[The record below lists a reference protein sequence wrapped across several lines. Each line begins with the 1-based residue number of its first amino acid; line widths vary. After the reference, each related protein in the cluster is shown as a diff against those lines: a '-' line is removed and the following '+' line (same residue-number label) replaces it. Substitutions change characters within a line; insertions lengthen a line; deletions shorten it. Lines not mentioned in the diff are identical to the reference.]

1 MTIMKTRKDPQIF
14 IDWFRHSAPY
24 IHAHRG
30 RTFVITFGGEA
41 VADEAG
47 FRSVISDVALL
58 HSLGVRLVLVHGAR
72 PQIAEQLAQRGEEP
86 RVEKGIPV
94 TNKLAL
100 LSVKEAVGMVR
111 VEIESLLSTG
121 VANSPMEGA
130 RLHVDSGNFVT
141 AMPLGVRDGVD
152 YESTGEVRRIDAD
165 AIRARLD
172 AGAIVLLSPLGYSV
186 TGETF
191 RIPPD
196 EVARAAAVA
205 LKADKLVCLVE
216 GKGVVDA
223 SRRPVHQLT
232 PTDAETL
239 ARKRKRWLSEDVR
252 SHLHAAAS
260 SCANGVRRA
269 HLVSRTTPGALLL
282 ELFTRDGIG
291 TMVTSETYEGTRPAT
306 LADVGGIVSLIR
318 PLEDAGV
325 LVRRPRK
332 QLEMDIERF
341 TVVERDGMIIACAAL
356 YRPWEERVAELA
368 CVAVHPEYRRT
379 GRGDALLDYMEQ
391 RATALGITRVFV
403 LTTHAS
409 HWFVE
414 RGFDKATVDDLP
426 VPKRQLYNQK
436 RNSKVLIKT
445 L

>member
-1 MTIMKTRKDPQIF
+1 L
-14 IDWFRHSAPY
+14 
-24 IHAHRG
+24 RG
-30 RTFVITFGGEA
+30 R
-41 VADEAG
+41 
-47 FRSVISDVALL
+47 
-58 HSLGVRLVLVHGAR
+58 
-72 PQIAEQLAQRGEEP
+72 
-86 RVEKGIPV
+86 
-94 TNKLAL
+94 
-100 LSVKEAVGMVR
+100 
-111 VEIESLLSTG
+111 
-121 VANSPMEGA
+121 
-130 RLHVDSGNFVT
+130 
-141 AMPLGVRDGVD
+141 
-152 YESTGEVRRIDAD
+152 
-165 AIRARLD
+165 
-172 AGAIVLLSPLGYSV
+172 
-186 TGETF
+186 
-191 RIPPD
+191 
-196 EVARAAAVA
+196 
-205 LKADKLVCLVE
+205 
-216 GKGVVDA
+216 
-223 SRRPVHQLT
+223 
-232 PTDAETL
+232 
-239 ARKRKRWLSEDVR
+239 
-252 SHLHAAAS
+252 
-260 SCANGVRRA
+260 
-269 HLVSRTTPGALLL
+269 RTSTPGALLL

>member
-1 MTIMKTRKDPQIF
+1 MTSTKARKDPQIF

-41 VADEAG
+41 VADEES
-47 FRSVISDVALL
+47 FRSLISDIALL

-72 PQIAEQLAQRGEEP
+72 PQIAEQLAQRGEEA

-94 TNKLAL
+94 TNKAAL

-130 RLHVDSGNFVT
+130 RLHVDSGTFVT
-141 AMPLGVRDGVD
+141 AMPVGVRDGID
-152 YESTGEVRRIDAD
+152 YESTGEVRRIDVD

-172 AGAIVLLSPLGYSV
+172 AGAIILLSPLGYSV

-191 RIPPD
+191 RIAPD
-196 EVARAAAVA
+196 EVARATAVA

-223 SRRPVHQLT
+223 SRRTVHQLT
-232 PTDAETL
+232 PSDAETL
-239 ARKRKRWLSEDVR
+239 ARKKKRWLPEDVR
-252 SHLHAAAS
+252 VHLRAAAS
-260 SCANGVRRA
+260 ACANGVRRA
-269 HLVSRTTPGALLL
+269 HLVSRTTAGALLL

-332 QLEMDIERF
+332 QLEMDIEKF
-341 TVVERDGMIIACAAL
+341 TVVERDGMTIACAAL
-356 YRPWEERVAELA
+356 YRLAGERIAELA

-379 GRGDALLDYMEQ
+379 GRGDALLDFMEQ
-391 RATALGITRVFV
+391 RATTLGIDRIFV

-414 RGFDKATVDDLP
+414 RGFEKATVDDLP
-426 VPKRQLYNQK
+426 GPKRQLYNQK